1 MLSILGSAMIIL
13 STTLVGFYYSRG
25 FAYRLK
31 VVRDFQYALTMLQSE
46 IIYASSPLIEALS
59 YVSDKTE
66 GNVSRFFK
74 EFSAS
79 LYKREIE
86 GIQEGFRVSI
96 ESYKKSLMLEE
107 DEIDTISS
115 FLKSLESSDSES
127 QKTSFNITMKK
138 FEAFE
143 KRADGIMNKNEKLY
157 KYLGVCTGLLLVIV
171 LI

>member
-1 MLSILGSAMIIL
+1 MLSLLGSAMIII

-25 FAYRLK
+25 FSYRLK
-31 VVRDFQYALTMLQSE
+31 VIRDFQYALTMLQSE
-46 IIYASSPLIEALS
+46 IMYSSSPLIEALK
-59 YVSDKTE
+59 YVATKTD
-66 GNVSRFFK
+66 GNVSKFFN
-74 EFSAS
+74 EFSTL

-86 GIQEGFRVSI
+86 GIQDGFKASI
-96 ESYKKSLMLEE
+96 NTYKKALMIEE
-107 DEIDTISS
+107 DEIDTIAS

-143 KRADGIMNKNEKLY
+143 KRADEIMKKNEKLY
-157 KYLGVCTGLLLVIV
+157 KYLGICSGLLVVIV

>member
-1 MLSILGSAMIIL
+1 MLSIIGSAMIIL
-13 STTLVGFYYSRG
+13 STTLVGFYYARG
-25 FAYRLK
+25 FSYRVK
-31 VVRDFQYALTMLQSE
+31 IIRDFQYALTMLQSE
-46 IIYASSPLIEALS
+46 ILYSSSPLIEALD
-59 YVSDKTE
+59 YVGEKTD
-66 GNVSRFFK
+66 GNVGRFFK
-74 EFSAS
+74 EFSKS

-86 GIQEGFRVSI
+86 GIQEGFTLTMNT
-96 ESYKKSLMLEE
+96 YKKPLMLEG

-143 KRADGIMNKNEKLY
+143 KRAEEIMNKNEKLY
-157 KYLGVCTGLLLVIV
+157 KYLGICSGLLVVIV